1 MPLLDLIADDWNA
14 WLAEPAGVQLRP
26 DLDQIPAIADK
37 RQTLWDMADRAT
49 DLTLNERRAMKGY
62 EKIKGGDVLLVPSSV
77 IPLEMA
83 SEPVAPLP
91 QIDPATMKA
100 MMYGSKAT

>member
-37 RQTLWDMADRAT
+37 RATLWDMADKAT
-49 DLTLNERRAMKGY
+49 DLTINERRAMKGY
-62 EKIKGGDVLLVPSSV
+62 EPIDGGDVLLVASSG
-77 IPLEMA
+77 IPLAMA
-83 SEPVAPLP
+83 SEPIAPPP

-100 MMYGSKAT
+100 MMYGSQAT